1 MSCAVSF
8 ILFTLFALSNDKKFE
23 LEVCNCYCTAGESAV
38 LSMAAMSDLSYPQQR
53 IRTIIT
59 PHRTRLVNYDHYRN
73 QQYHHYARR
82 ESSLITIHRSRKGM
96 SKYQNTTCT
105 SLPRVL
111 ASNVQSITKPKHAEL
126 VQQSVDYDMMLI
138 TESWLK
144 PNKTNAFGIPGLR
157 LVNVNRAGNR
167 TGGGVCMYVRDS
179 LSTSLVSSYT
189 STTTSAMWVALHQ
202 ENQNMIIYA
211 CIYHPPGLKKSA
223 CDETVDYIIGTVSSL
238 SSRFPSAQFVIHGD
252 FNDLDVKPI
261 TDMLP
266 LKQIVSFPT
275 HKQNKIDLVF
285 TDVQW
290 YCDNPESTCLSAPP
304 IGRSDHSSIILTST
318 LRHKTRY
325 QGVKKRDITEKS
337 KIGISTDLASQSWE
351 HVMSETNPDSKAEIF
366 QQTVSSIVEKWCPIK
381 TVRVPVGKKPI
392 TTPLIQKLRRA

>member
-1 MSCAVSF
+1 
-8 ILFTLFALSNDKKFE
+8 
-23 LEVCNCYCTAGESAV
+23 
-38 LSMAAMSDLSYPQQR
+38 
-53 IRTIIT
+53 
-59 PHRTRLVNYDHYRN
+59 
-73 QQYHHYARR
+73 
-82 ESSLITIHRSRKGM
+82 M

-144 PNKTNAFGIPGLR
+144 PNKTNAFGIPGFR

-223 CDETVDYIIGTVSSL
+223 CDETVDYIISTVSSL

-275 HKQNKIDLVF
+275 QTKQNKPSV
-285 TDVQW
+285 
-290 YCDNPESTCLSAPP
+290 
-304 IGRSDHSSIILTST
+304 H
-318 LRHKTRY
+318 
-325 QGVKKRDITEKS
+325 
-337 KIGISTDLASQSWE
+337 
-351 HVMSETNPDSKAEIF
+351 
-366 QQTVSSIVEKWCPIK
+366 
-381 TVRVPVGKKPI
+381 
-392 TTPLIQKLRRA
+392 